1 MTREGRIRWNM
12 AEVEE
17 EEEEDGGMLIWIGLR
32 GVALVVDDIAL
43 LPLVVVLSRWL
54 HSLAGCTLISDF
66 RYCILYSSL
75 SVFFVSFFS

>member
-12 AEVEE
+12 AEVEEE

-43 LPLVVVLSRWL
+43 LLLVVVLSLWL
-54 HSLAGCTLISDF
+54 HSHL
-66 RYCILYSSL
+66 
-75 SVFFVSFFS
+75 

>member
-17 EEEEDGGMLIWIGLR
+17 EEEEEDGGILIWIGLR

-43 LPLVVVLSRWL
+43 LLLVVVLSLWL
-54 HSLAGCTLISDF
+54 HSHL
-66 RYCILYSSL
+66 
-75 SVFFVSFFS
+75 